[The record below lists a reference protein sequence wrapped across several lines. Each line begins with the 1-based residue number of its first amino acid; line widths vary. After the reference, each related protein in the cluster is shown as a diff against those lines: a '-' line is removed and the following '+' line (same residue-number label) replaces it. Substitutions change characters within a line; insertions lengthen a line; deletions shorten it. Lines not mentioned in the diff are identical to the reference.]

1 MTTELVITTQN
12 APNGMEIAGQV
23 ANGYAAKNAFGDY
36 QDRKADN
43 TLRRQKDDLKLF
55 AKFLATADIS
65 KAPTGEDLYSTPDA
79 WRGVTWGLVEA
90 WRNWSL
96 QQGYSVGSV
105 NVRLSTVKQY
115 AKLAAKAGALE
126 PADLAMVRTVGGY
139 SHREGKRVD
148 ERREVTR
155 KSTKKA
161 EAVGLT
167 PAQIKQLK
175 RQPNTPQGRRDA
187 VIMTLLLD
195 HGLRVGELAGL
206 QVTDVDLAGGR
217 LRFYRPKVDMTQT
230 HKLSR
235 DAKAALRAYFD
246 AGDAPAMGKLLRAS
260 YSASRLGDAGISE
273 RNISERVR
281 YLAGL
286 VGIAGLSAHDLR
298 HAWATQAARNGTPVD
313 RLQDA
318 GGWASPAMPLRYV
331 EAAAV
336 SNDGVKLGED

>member
-1 MTTELVITTQN
+1 MTTDLIITPQN
-12 APNGMEIAGQV
+12 APNGLEIAGQM
-23 ANGYAAKNAFGDY
+23 ANGHAAKAAFGDY
-36 QDRKADN
+36 QSRKADN
-43 TLRRQKDDLKLF
+43 TLRRQRADLALF
-55 AKFLATADIS
+55 AEFLAVAGIPA
-65 KAPTGEDLYSTPDA
+65 APTAEDLYSTPDA

-161 EAVGLT
+161 EAVPLT
-167 PAQIKQLK
+167 PAQIKALK
-175 RQPNTPQGRRDA
+175 KQPDSPQGRRDA
-187 VIMTLLLD
+187 VIMCLLLD

-206 QVTDVDLAGGR
+206 DVTAVNLAAGTMT
-217 LRFYRPKVDMTQT
+217 FYRPKVGITQT

-235 DAKAALRAYFD
+235 DAKRALKAYFD
-246 AGDAPAMGKLLRAS
+246 AGDAPAVGRLLRAS
-260 YSASRLGDAGISE
+260 YGANRLGGAGVST
-273 RNISERVR
+273 RNLSERVR
-281 YLAGL
+281 YLGKLAG
-286 VGIAGLSAHDLR
+286 IEGLSAHDLR
-298 HAWATQAARNGTPVD
+298 HSWATQAARHGTAID
-313 RLQDA
+313 RLQQA
-318 GGWASPAMPLRYV
+318 GGWSSPAMPLRYV
-331 EAAAV
+331 EQAAV
-336 SNDGVKLGED
+336 ANDGVKLGED

>member
-1 MTTELVITTQN
+1 MTELVTARLASLVT
-12 APNGMEIAGQV
+12 AGAIA
-23 ANGYAAKNAFGDY
+23 NDHAARAAFNDY
-36 QDRKADN
+36 QSRRADN
-43 TLRRQKDDLKLF
+43 TLRRQRADLVLF
-55 AKFLATADIS
+55 AEFLAAAGIPA
-65 KAPTGEDLYSTPDA
+65 APTGDELYSTPRA
-79 WRGVTWGLVEA
+79 WRGVTWGLVEG

-105 NVRLSTVKQY
+105 NVRLSTIKTY
-115 AKLAAKAGALE
+115 AKLATKAGALDPSE
-126 PADLAMVRTVGGY
+126 LAMIRTVGGY
-139 SHREGKRVD
+139 SQREGRRVD

-187 VIMTLLLD
+187 VIMALLLD

-217 LRFYRPKVDMTQT
+217 LRFYRPKVDMMQT

-260 YSASRLGDAGISE
+260 YSANRLGDAGISE

-281 YLAGL
+281 NLAGL
-286 VGIAGLSAHDLR
+286 VGIVGLSAHDLR

-336 SNDGVKLGED
+336 SNDGVKLGEE

>member
-1 MTTELVITTQN
+1 MTTDLIITPQN
-12 APNGMEIAGQV
+12 APNGLEIAGQM
-23 ANGYAAKNAFGDY
+23 ANGHAAKAAFGDY
-36 QDRKADN
+36 QSRKADN
-43 TLRRQKDDLKLF
+43 TLRRQRADLALF
-55 AKFLATADIS
+55 AEFLAVAGIPA
-65 KAPTGEDLYSTPDA
+65 APTAEDLYSTPDA
-79 WRGVTWGLVEA
+79 WRGVTWGLVEG

-105 NVRLSTVKQY
+105 NVRLSTIKTY
-115 AKLAAKAGALE
+115 AKLATKAGALDPSE
-126 PADLAMVRTVGGY
+126 LAMIRTVGGY
-139 SHREGKRVD
+139 SQREGRRVD

-187 VIMTLLLD
+187 VIMALLLD

-217 LRFYRPKVDMTQT
+217 LRFYRPKVDMMQT

-246 AGDAPAMGKLLRAS
+246 AGDAPAIGRLLRTS
-260 YSASRLGDAGISE
+260 YSANRLGAAGMSE
-273 RNISERVR
+273 RNISERVKTLGK
-281 YLAGL
+281 LAG
-286 VGIAGLSAHDLR
+286 IEGLSAHDLR
-298 HAWATQAARNGTPVD
+298 HSWATQAARHGTAID
-313 RLQDA
+313 RLQQA
-318 GGWASPAMPLRYV
+318 GGWNSPAMPLRYV
-331 EAAAV
+331 ERAKIA
-336 SNDGVKLGED
+336 NEGVNLGE